1 MKTLRE
7 YIDRLDEIS
16 RRDFLKGAG
25 ATAGLAAGSALGQ
38 TATAQTDRAAAAAEK
53 AKLDQLARL
62 RAAAGAEGER
72 GGTVG
77 DAISL
82 GYADKVRNK
91 IKPFIVFDP
100 ATLQGNPA
108 AVILVDL
115 APDGTILNTTT
126 VKSSGSRLWDA
137 AVLTALDNAKTFPK
151 DDNGQIPM
159 RQMRLTFKPK
169 D

>member
-7 YIDRLDEIS
+7 YIDQLDEIS

-25 ATAGLAAGSALGQ
+25 ATAGLAAMGNVRGQ
-38 TATAQTDRAAAAAEK
+38 VATSPEDKQAE
-53 AKLDQLARL
+53 LNRL
-62 RAAAGAEGER
+62 RAAAEKE
-72 GGTVG
+72 GTV
-77 DAISL
+77 ASAVTSS
-82 GYADKVRNK
+82 YADKVRNK
-91 IKPFIVFDP
+91 IKPFIVFNP
-100 ATLQGNPA
+100 ATVEGNPA

-126 VKSSGSRLWDA
+126 VQSSGSRLWDA

-151 DDNGQIPM
+151 DDNGTIPM
-159 RQMRLTFKPK
+159 RRIRITFKPK